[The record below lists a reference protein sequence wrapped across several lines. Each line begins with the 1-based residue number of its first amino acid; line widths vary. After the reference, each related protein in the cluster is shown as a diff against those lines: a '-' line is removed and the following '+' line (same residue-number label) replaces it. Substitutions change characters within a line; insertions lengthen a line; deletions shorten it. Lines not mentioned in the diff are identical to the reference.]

1 MFSATQYS
9 DTFSQKRAD
18 ALVLMSEHFLSTMD
32 DGIKPLSG
40 GDKYQ
45 VIVHIDAKI
54 MDKTS
59 ETHAW
64 LEDGPGIGIETARR
78 LACDASMVTV
88 VEDTE
93 GKVLNVGRKTRTV
106 PPSIRRALNLRDH
119 SCRFPGCTSQ
129 YVDAHHIQHWCDGG
143 ETSLDNLVLLCRYH
157 HRLLHQK
164 VFSITRDNQ
173 GELMFMN
180 SQNNEIKPNL
190 YPQFDK
196 CNTKSLKPLKLEL
209 ENQELGLEIDWQ
221 TAVTKWTGE
230 YMDYH
235 MAAEALFKRDY
246 GL

>member
-1 MFSATQYS
+1 MAAQYS
-9 DTFSQKRAD
+9 DTFPQKRAD

-32 DGIKPLSG
+32 DGLKPLSG

-45 VIVHIDAKI
+45 VIVHIDAKV
-54 MDKTS
+54 MDKAS

-64 LEDGPGIGIETARR
+64 LEDGPGICIETARR

-88 VEDTE
+88 VEDSE
-93 GKVLNVGRKTRTV
+93 GNVLNVGRKTRTV

-119 SCRFPGCTSQ
+119 CCRFPGCTSR

-164 VFSITRDNQ
+164 VYSITRDNQ
-173 GELMFMN
+173 GGLMFMN
-180 SQNNEIKPNL
+180 PQNNEIKPNL
-190 YPQFDK
+190 YPQFE
-196 CNTKSLKPLKLEL
+196 NTCTKDCTPLRIEL
-209 ENQELGLEIDWQ
+209 ENQELGLEIDWK
-221 TAVTKWTGE
+221 TAVTEWRGE
-230 YMDYH
+230 VMDYY